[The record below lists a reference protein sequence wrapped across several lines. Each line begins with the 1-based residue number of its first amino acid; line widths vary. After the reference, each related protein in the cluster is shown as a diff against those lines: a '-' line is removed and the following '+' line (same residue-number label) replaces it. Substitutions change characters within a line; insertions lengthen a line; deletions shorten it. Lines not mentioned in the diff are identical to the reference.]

1 MNFKNIVEQYKELM
15 LKTLKELL
23 QIKSVLDEE
32 NKTSEYPFGKGID
45 DALKYMLDLAKKDGF
60 DTLYDDGY
68 AGHISYGEN
77 EKDIVGVL
85 CHLDVVPEGDNW
97 TYPPYSATVVG
108 DRIYAR
114 GAIDDKGP
122 TVAAYY
128 ALKFI
133 KDANI

>member
-1 MNFKNIVEQYKELM
+1 MNFKNIVEQNKELM

-77 EKDIVGVL
+77 EKDIVLRYELPKRRKNEFAPVPVGSTGV
-85 CHLDVVPEGDNW
+85 DPKYQYFDNF
-97 TYPPYSATVVG
+97 
-108 DRIYAR
+108 
-114 GAIDDKGP
+114 DK
-122 TVAAYY
+122 
-128 ALKFI
+128 
-133 KDANI
+133 N